1 MKSLNER
8 HNMKT
13 KRIEFREQLETLAN
27 EIEQLNYEEIEGWIE
42 ENIVEISNN
51 YNELIITVGG
61 PSIKLYIDS
70 GVIRGQKGFSSK
82 PIFIEC
88 NTSELEEY
96 FYDFK

>member
-1 MKSLNER
+1 MSNTFK
-8 HNMKT
+8 
-13 KRIEFREQLETLAN
+13 EQLQILSN
-27 EIEQLNYEEIEGWIE
+27 EIEQLTYEEIADWIE
-42 ENIVEISNN
+42 ENIVEICNN
-51 YNELIITVGG
+51 YNELVITLGG